1 MDWMNNRI
9 GIDKK
14 KTDFGAGCVFLA
26 RLGGAATSIVVLL
39 CGLVSLLPLPSFTTS
54 FSGYPRCLAVG
65 FIFIMVSVATFFME
79 VTILGEC
86 IEKLSFLKTLTKYL
100 KHWHRAVFYMG
111 ISITPIVLWCLSTS
125 TIIPMVLLFLIGA
138 LNFTLAMG
146 QKYNTHTH
154 NNYIY
159 Y

>member
-26 RLGGAATSIVVLL
+26 RLGGAATSIGENDYCLLISSMINTVVLL

-65 FIFIMVSVATFFME
+65 FIFM
-79 VTILGEC
+79 
-86 IEKLSFLKTLTKYL
+86 
-100 KHWHRAVFYMG
+100 
-111 ISITPIVLWCLSTS
+111 
-125 TIIPMVLLFLIGA
+125 
-138 LNFTLAMG
+138 
-146 QKYNTHTH
+146 
-154 NNYIY
+154 
-159 Y
+159 